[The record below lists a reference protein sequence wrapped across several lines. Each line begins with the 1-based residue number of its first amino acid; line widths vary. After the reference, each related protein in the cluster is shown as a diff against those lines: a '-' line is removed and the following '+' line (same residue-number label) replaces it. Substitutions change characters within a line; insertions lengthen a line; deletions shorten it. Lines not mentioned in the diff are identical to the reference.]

1 MDAIQ
6 RLLRRKERRDVRRV
20 VLTVDSQ
27 VLSEVRGL
35 MKEEGH
41 TCSLLFDV
49 FLRGYAARHPA
60 VLALIDQIKR
70 EREAPGKDPKG
81 ATFSRRETD
90 EIFELIEGEK
100 Q

>member
-20 VLTVDSQ
+20 VLTVDVR
-27 VLSEVRGL
+27 VLDEVRAS

-49 FLRGYAARHPA
+49 FLRGYARRHPSI
-60 VLALIDQIKR
+60 LALVDQIQR
-70 EREAPGKDPKG
+70 ERSAEQEAPQRQ

-90 EIFELIEGEK
+90 EIFELIKGEE
-100 Q
+100 